1 MTAAVVLQVLLKY
14 IQRNLLK
21 LVVQKYRKVMH
32 LQKEKFRD
40 YSEEKKSAKLLK
52 NVTTL
57 VQVVFLLQSVNWQQ
71 D

>member
-1 MTAAVVLQVLLKY
+1 MTAVVVQQVLLKY
-14 IQRNLLK
+14 IQRSLLK
-21 LVVQKYRKVMH
+21 PAVQRYRKVMR
-32 LQKEKFRD
+32 LRKEKFRD